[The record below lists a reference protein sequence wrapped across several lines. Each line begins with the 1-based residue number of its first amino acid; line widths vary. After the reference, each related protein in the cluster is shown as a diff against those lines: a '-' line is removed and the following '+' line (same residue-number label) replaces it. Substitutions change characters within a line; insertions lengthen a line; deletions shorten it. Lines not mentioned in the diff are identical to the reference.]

1 VEITQCT
8 KADFD
13 QILRDIVDFWG
24 SDRTLPLHHP
34 FLIHEF
40 GDTAFVMK
48 EDGTVVAYLFGFF
61 SPTEPVAYV
70 HLIGVRRSRQREG
83 LGSHLYAHFMNLA
96 RARKCTAMKAVTTPD
111 NAQSIAFHRRL
122 GMQLLGEPNER
133 GIPVVR
139 DYRGPGEDRVVF
151 HAPL

>member
-1 VEITQCT
+1 MEITQCT

-24 SDRTLPLHHP
+24 SERTLPLHYP
-34 FLIHEF
+34 FLVYEF
-40 GDTAFVMK
+40 GDTSYVMK
-48 EDGTVVAYLFGFF
+48 EDGKVVAYLFGFF
-61 SPTEPVAYV
+61 SPTEPIAYV

-83 LGSHLYAHFMNLA
+83 LGSHLYAHFMSLA

-122 GMQLLGEPNER
+122 GMQLLGEPDVY

-139 DYRGPGEDRVVF
+139 DYSGPGQDRVVL